1 MTGESTPS
9 MRLTLFAG
17 FMPPIIESRKPTM
30 ADLSRAVNIEDLRV
44 MARRRLPRAIFDFFD
59 GGAED
64 EVTLRENRAAFER
77 VRLLPKVL
85 VDVSKVDTKV
95 SLFGKEASLPL
106 AIAPTGGISAGR
118 FGAELILA
126 RAAKAWGVPF
136 TMATPSAFT
145 IERVAEEVGG
155 RLWFQLYAVRNIDFR
170 NELVERAKR
179 SGYEA
184 ILVTVDLPV
193 SGKRERDPRNGF
205 HTPYTPNWRNSRD
218 VVFKPAWA
226 LDMLRHGLPGMANL
240 VGYPFSTPS
249 GTDIVTAVGREMD
262 AGLDWEYIK
271 RLREQ
276 WPGKLLLKG
285 VERPDDAER
294 AVTVGCDG
302 IVVSNH
308 GGRQLD
314 GASST
319 LEALPDVSRAVG
331 SRITVLLDGGVRRG
345 VDILKARA
353 LGAQAVLTGRATL
366 FGCMAGGE
374 TGAQRAL
381 EILSTELVRAMQLC
395 GVRSPDEIGA
405 QLLCRNS

>member
-1 MTGESTPS
+1 
-9 MRLTLFAG
+9 
-17 FMPPIIESRKPTM
+17 MPLEQAI
-30 ADLSRAVNIEDLRV
+30 NIEDLRLL
-44 MARRRLPRAIFDFFD
+44 AKRRLPRAIFDFFD

-77 VRLLPKVL
+77 VRLLPRVL
-85 VDVSKVDTKV
+85 VDVSKVDTAID
-95 SLFGKEASLPL
+95 LLGKPSALPL

-145 IERVAEEVGG
+145 LERVAEEVGG
-155 RLWFQLYAVRNIDFR
+155 RLWFQLYAVRDQEFR
-170 NELVERAKR
+170 RNLVVRAKNA
-179 SGYEA
+179 GYEA

-205 HTPYTPNWRNSRD
+205 HTPYSPNWRNSRD
-218 VVFKPAWA
+218 VIFKPAWA
-226 LDMLRHGLPGMANL
+226 LDMLRNGLPGMANL
-240 VGYPFSTPS
+240 VGYPFSTPV

-271 RLREQ
+271 RLRGE

-294 AVTVGCDG
+294 AAAIGCDG
-302 IVVSNH
+302 VVVSNH

-314 GASST
+314 GAVAT
-319 LEALPDVSRAVG
+319 LDALPQISKSVG
-331 SRITVLLDGGVRRG
+331 KKLTVLLDGGVRRG

-366 FGCMAGGE
+366 FGAMAGGE
-374 TGAQRAL
+374 PGARRAL
-381 EILSTELVRAMQLC
+381 EILSSELVRAMQLS
-395 GVRSPDEIGA
+395 GVRSAAEIGPE
-405 QLLCRNS
+405 LLSF

>member
-1 MTGESTPS
+1 
-9 MRLTLFAG
+9 
-17 FMPPIIESRKPTM
+17 MP
-30 ADLSRAVNIEDLRV
+30 DLSRAVNIEDLRV
-44 MARRRLPRAIFDFFD
+44 LAKRRLPRAIFDFFD

-77 VRLLPKVL
+77 VRLLPRVL
-85 VDVSKVDTKV
+85 VNVSQVDTGIELLGSPSK
-95 SLFGKEASLPL
+95 LPL

-118 FGAELILA
+118 PGAELILA
-126 RAAKAWGVPF
+126 RAAKAFGVPF
-136 TMATPSAFT
+136 TMATPSAFS

-155 RLWFQLYAVRNIDFR
+155 RLWFQLYAVRDKDFR
-170 NELVERAKR
+170 NKLVQRAKD

-205 HTPYTPNWRNSRD
+205 HTPYSPNWRNSRD
-218 VVFKPAWA
+218 VIFKPAWA

-240 VGYPFSTPS
+240 EGYRFSTPV

-271 RLREQ
+271 RLREL

-294 AVTVGCDG
+294 AAAVGCDG
-302 IVVSNH
+302 VVVSNH

-319 LEALPDVSRAVG
+319 LEALPDVARAVG

-366 FGCMAGGE
+366 FGAMAGGE
-374 TGAQRAL
+374 PGAQRAL
-381 EILSTELVRAMQLC
+381 EILSSELVRAMQLC
-395 GVRSPDEIGA
+395 GVRSVREIGPD
-405 QLLCRNS
+405 LISP